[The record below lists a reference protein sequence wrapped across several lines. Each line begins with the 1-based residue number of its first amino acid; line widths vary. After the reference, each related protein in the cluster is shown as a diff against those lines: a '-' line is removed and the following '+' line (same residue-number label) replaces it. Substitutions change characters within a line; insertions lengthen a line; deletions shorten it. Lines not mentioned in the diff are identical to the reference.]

1 MLMELKGISNH
12 ARSWPLP
19 YDMRVFLIFLLFS
32 LIGLV
37 IFLWLRERRY
47 LKKKTSEAMAPVV
60 WREVVAEREAGLK
73 KRRLFRDTL
82 EKAKHR
88 R

>member
-1 MLMELKGISNH
+1 MNLL
-12 ARSWPLP
+12 
-19 YDMRVFLIFLLFS
+19 LILSLLS

-37 IFLWLRERRY
+37 LYLWLRERHY
-47 LKKKTSEAMAPVV
+47 LKKKTSEIMGPAV
-60 WREVVAEREAGLK
+60 WQEIVAEREASLK

-82 EKAKHR
+82 EKANQR

>member
-1 MLMELKGISNH
+1 MGLKGISSL
-12 ARSWPLP
+12 ARRWRLL
-19 YDMRVFLIFLLFS
+19 YKMNLLLIFSLLS

-37 IFLWLRERRY
+37 LYLWLRERRY
-47 LKKKTSEAMAPVV
+47 LKKKTSEIMGPAV
-60 WREVVAEREAGLK
+60 WREIVAEREASLK

-82 EKAKHR
+82 EKAKQR